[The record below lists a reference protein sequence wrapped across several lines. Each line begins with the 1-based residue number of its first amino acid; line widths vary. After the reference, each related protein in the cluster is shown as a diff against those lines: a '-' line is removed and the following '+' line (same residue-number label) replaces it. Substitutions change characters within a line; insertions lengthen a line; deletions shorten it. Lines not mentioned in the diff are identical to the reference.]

1 MALKSTLGDRD
12 ASPPFGSA
20 DKFEADDADQDHVDR
35 NNEVEQARNDQDEN
49 ASNQRDNELRM
60 SDADD
65 MTVSF

>member
-1 MALKSTLGDRD
+1 MQARLSGQRISSRPMT
-12 ASPPFGSA
+12 P
-20 DKFEADDADQDHVDR
+20 DQDHVDR
-35 NNEVEQARNDQDEN
+35 NNEVEQARDDQDEN

>member
-1 MALKSTLGDRD
+1 MT
-12 ASPPFGSA
+12 P
-20 DKFEADDADQDHVDR
+20 DQDHVDR
-35 NNEVEQARNDQDEN
+35 NNEVEQARDDQDEN